1 MEITMKTSLRGR
13 VRNTGLPKKQLLM
26 PLFEAVVNSIHAI
39 EDSDLPVS
47 SGSITV
53 TVNRVPQ
60 DDLGEGI
67 PGRTS
72 NVVGFSIEDNG
83 IGFNEA
89 NFESFRT
96 LDTEYKAANGGH
108 GIGRLSWIKCFRN
121 VTVDSVFVAG
131 GKMKRRIFSFDA
143 QAGIHDH
150 QEIELH
156 DGHTPRTVI
165 NLARL
170 RDSYQGKWPRNTEII
185 SDQLFEHFLWYF
197 LREEGCPKI
206 VIRDGGVEICLR
218 DRYSKE
224 VKDSIVRQ
232 TIAIKSQEFSAIHVK
247 LRSGISSPHFVAL
260 CADGRLVDSVSIR
273 NKVLGLFE
281 RLEDSIGPFIHGSYV
296 TSKFLDDRVQPERE
310 GFDILDSSDLFHDA
324 EISRDDLIS
333 SIADSVKNLLTD
345 SLETSRKSSEERI
358 HQFIRKTPN
367 YRQILKHMSPEA
379 KIVDPSISD
388 SELELYFHRE
398 QQGMEHDLIEQGQRI
413 LRLEDGEQVEDHEQR
428 IQAYIEKI
436 TDVNMSTLAKYVSHR
451 RIIIDFLE
459 NAISSVD
466 GQKYAR
472 EARIHQLIM
481 PKGFDTQEV
490 DETEANLWLVDERL
504 AFHDYLASDKP
515 LSKQPILDTHSS
527 KRPDINALHFVDN
540 PTLVSDRRSG
550 TFSSLTIIELKRP
563 MHQERDNPLE
573 QTLGYLDAIRG
584 GGVRTVFGRPIHKA
598 AELFAYCYII
608 ADLSDHVVRHCRQQ
622 DFTIMQDG
630 AGYFRYYQN
639 LNAYVEVISYD
650 RLVSGARE
658 RNHAFFTKL
667 GLPSSVTS

>member
-296 TSKFLDDRVQPERE
+296 TSKFLNDRVQPERE

-490 DETEANLWLVDERL
+490 DETQANLWLVDERL

-515 LSKQPILDTHSS
+515 LSKQPILDTFSS

-540 PTLVSDRRSG
+540 PTLVSDHRSG
-550 TFSSLTIIELKRP
+550 PFSSLTIIELKRP

>member
-1 MEITMKTSLRGR
+1 MEITMKTSLHGR

-67 PGRTS
+67 PSRTS

-96 LDTEYKAANGGH
+96 LDTEYKVAKGGH

-121 VTVDSVFVAG
+121 VTVDSVFVVG

-150 QEIELH
+150 QEIELN
-156 DGHTPRTVI
+156 DEQTPRTVI

-170 RDSYQGKWPRNTEII
+170 RDSYQGKWPKNTEII

-197 LREEGCPKI
+197 LRKEGCPKI
-206 VIRDGGVEICLR
+206 VIRDGGVEVCLR

-232 TIAIKSQEFSAIHVK
+232 TIAIKSQEFSTIHVK

-273 NKVLGLFE
+273 NKVPGLFE
-281 RLEDSIGPFIHGSYV
+281 HLEDSSGPFIHGSYV

-310 GFDILDSSDLFHDA
+310 GFDILDSTDLFHDA

-333 SIADSVKNLLTD
+333 SITDSVKNLLSE

-388 SELELYFHRE
+388 TELELYFHRE

-413 LRLEDGEQVEDHEQR
+413 LRPEDGEQVEDHEQR

-573 QTLGYLDAIRG
+573 QTLGYLDVIRG
-584 GGVRTVFGRPIHKA
+584 GGVRTVLGRPIHKA
-598 AELFAYCYII
+598 AELFAHCYII
-608 ADLSDHVVRHCRQQ
+608 ADLSDHVVRHCRRQ